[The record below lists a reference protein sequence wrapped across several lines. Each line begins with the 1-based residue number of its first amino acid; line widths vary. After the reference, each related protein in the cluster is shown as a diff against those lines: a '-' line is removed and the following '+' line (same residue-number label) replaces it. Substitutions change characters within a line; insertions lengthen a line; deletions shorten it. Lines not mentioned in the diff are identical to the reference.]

1 MNLAHPGV
9 SLAVVIAC
17 LSGVLAY
24 AYIERTMR
32 GNEGADF
39 NQFRAAA
46 TLAGTGRLYDYDS
59 IRAAERPFHERLIP
73 FGRLPFYA
81 VVFKPIALLPYGWG
95 RVAWWIITVLAMA
108 GFAWLWPLK
117 PRFFVVA
124 LFWSCPLWM
133 LLNYGQDTALFM
145 FMALA
150 GLQLLVMKRDFAA
163 GLVLSLCASKFHLAL
178 AIPVFLAANRRWR
191 ALAGGAIGGAVI
203 LGVSFLAEGPDWVAH
218 LIELSR
224 RPEFDPAPWRMPNLA
239 GLVSGLPSP
248 LPLELML
255 GSAAMLAVWRICRR
269 APLEIG
275 MMAALTGG
283 LAVSHH
289 SQAYDCVLLLP
300 ALFSVL
306 MLPSP
311 EALRLWALA
320 LLTPVPYL
328 FLLEERLSLLGRL
341 LVVGFIVAWL
351 TTLAITRATVE
362 WKHKS

>member
-1 MNLAHPGV
+1 MRRILFPAKSGRSRASFSALPSAWAALGQHFWASWPMSPASLSSTGSARFFRRLDCSPRFFRTWSRLADPARLAPDAAIDMNRFRRIQ
-9 SLAVVIAC
+9 LAVAIAC
-17 LSGVLAY
+17 LSGALAY

-59 IRAAERPFHERLIP
+59 IRAAERPFHQRLIP

-95 RVAWWIITVLAMA
+95 RVAWWIITVLSMA

-124 LFWSCPLWM
+124 LFWSCSLWM

-178 AIPVFLAANRRWR
+178 AIPLFLAANRRWR
-191 ALAGGAIGGAVI
+191 ALAGGAIGGLVI

-224 RPEFDPAPWRMPNLA
+224 R
-239 GLVSGLPSP
+239 
-248 LPLELML
+248 
-255 GSAAMLAVWRICRR
+255 
-269 APLEIG
+269 
-275 MMAALTGG
+275 
-283 LAVSHH
+283 
-289 SQAYDCVLLLP
+289 
-300 ALFSVL
+300 
-306 MLPSP
+306 
-311 EALRLWALA
+311 
-320 LLTPVPYL
+320 
-328 FLLEERLSLLGRL
+328 
-341 LVVGFIVAWL
+341 
-351 TTLAITRATVE
+351 
-362 WKHKS
+362 